1 METCATVAS
10 QRLKRGMR
18 GALAASAVA
27 ASVVSLSPASAVAQ
41 PNTPANASEALKQ
54 YNELG
59 EQAGKLNEEL
69 LRAEEKQAA
78 NQGELD
84 KANADVAQA
93 TQAGDQAKVDEEQFR
108 VSVDELTEASFE
120 GARFNQLSA
129 MLVSDSQQD
138 FLNRM
143 SALGVL
149 ASNSNEA
156 LDKLSGAVETA
167 EDARKKAAD
176 AQGRAQAAI
185 DEAVK
190 ITEDIKKRQ
199 SDLQGQIT
207 VVKDAMARLSAP
219 EKAKLQN
226 TGDLS
231 NITVPAGTA
240 GAALQFALDQVGKMY
255 QYGSAGPNTYDCSG
269 LTSRS
274 YSEAGTSIPRTSG
287 GQAGAG
293 RPVTRGEVRAGD
305 LIIYN
310 GGGHVGMAVDN
321 GRVVH
326 ASTDGVPVK
335 VVGLEEPGSIYAM
348 RRIEG

>member
-1 METCATVAS
+1 
-10 QRLKRGMR
+10 MR
-18 GALAASAVA
+18 GALAAGAVA
-27 ASVVSLSPASAVAQ
+27 ASVVSLSPASAGAQ

-54 YNELG
+54 YNELA
-59 EQAGKLNEEL
+59 EQASKLNEEL
-69 LRAEEKQAA
+69 LQAQEKQNA

-93 TQAGDQAKVDEEQFR
+93 SQVGDQAKVDEEQFR
-108 VSVDELTEASFE
+108 VGVDQLTEASFE

-129 MLVSDSQQD
+129 LLVSDSQQD

-156 LDKLSGAVETA
+156 LDKLSGAVATA

-199 SDLQGQIT
+199 GELEGQIT
-207 VVKDAMARLSAP
+207 VVKQAMNRLSAP
-219 EKAKLQN
+219 EKSSLVDL
-226 TGDLS
+226 GDRS
-231 NITVPAGTA
+231 NINVPAGTA
-240 GAALQFALDQVGKMY
+240 GAALSFALDQIGKMY
-255 QYGSAGPNTYDCSG
+255 QYGANGMDTYDCSG
-269 LTSRS
+269 LTSRA
-274 YSEAGTSIPRTSG
+274 YSVAGTTIPRTSG

-293 RPVTRGEVRAGD
+293 RAVSRGEVQAGD

-326 ASTDGVPVK
+326 ASTDGVPVQI
-335 VVGLEEPGSIYAM
+335 VPLERPGSIYAM